1 MNIESLWV
9 KVKITYLDFNQYGGG
24 SAQYAMTVEGESLEA
39 IESAFYEKR
48 SNRQI
53 DAFFE
58 VIE

>member
-39 IESAFYEKR
+39 IESAFYENKKR
-48 SNRQI
+48 N
-53 DAFFE
+53 
-58 VIE
+58 